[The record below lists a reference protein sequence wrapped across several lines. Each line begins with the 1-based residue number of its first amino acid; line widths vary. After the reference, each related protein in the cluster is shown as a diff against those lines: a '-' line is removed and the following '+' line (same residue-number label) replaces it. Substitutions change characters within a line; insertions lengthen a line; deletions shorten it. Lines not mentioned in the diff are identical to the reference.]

1 MPTTRQDLSPLSA
14 NLSGGAALL
23 KVGERWVLAFDASS
37 VESASW
43 TFRAPQGLSGSLSLV
58 VSYFMASATSGNID
72 FEASVEAISEGD
84 AHDLDAGTYFSTV
97 NTMTADA
104 VPATQGYMGEFTISL
119 TNADS
124 IAAGDVVTIKLERDA
139 DDATN
144 DTASGDCYVWNVEL
158 REA

>member
-1 MPTTRQDLSPLSA
+1 
-14 NLSGGAALL
+14 
-23 KVGERWVLAFDASS
+23 
-37 VESASW
+37 
-43 TFRAPQGLSGSLSLV
+43 
-58 VSYFMASATSGNID
+58 MASATSGNID